1 MNNILNKNLD
11 LNGKKVLLRVDLNVP
26 MTNGAITETSRI
38 EKIMPTINLL
48 VEKQAKIII
57 MSHIGR
63 PKGKVVGGMS
73 LKPISEKLSFLLNR
87 KVLFNKDIISEN
99 TLLEI
104 NKISN
109 GSIIMLENI
118 RFNEGEET
126 NDREFSKKISTL
138 GDIYVNDAF
147 SCSHRSHASVEGI
160 TKYIPSY
167 FGLQITEEINALKKI
182 TSEIKKPVSLIIGGS
197 KISTKIKIIN
207 NLIKKFNNII
217 IVGGMANTMLKHT
230 GINVG
235 KSICEYGCGPLIK
248 EIIENSKKYN
258 CEITIPKDVVVSKS
272 LSGGGKE
279 KNINEVDENEMIL
292 DIGSKTISAIETII
306 NNSETIL
313 WNGPAGYF
321 ENPNFQNGT
330 KEILKL
336 ISKKTK
342 NDNIFSVA
350 GGGETVAAINKFKKF
365 DSFTFVS
372 TAGGAFLEYLEGKTL
387 PGIKALN
394 SNVRTK

>member
-1 MNNILNKNLD
+1 MKNILNRNLD
-11 LNGKKVLLRVDLNVP
+11 LKGKKVLLRVDLNVP
-26 MTNGAITETSRI
+26 MKNGAITETSRI
-38 EKIMPTINLL
+38 EKIIPTINLL

-63 PKGKVVGGMS
+63 PKGKVVEEMS
-73 LKPISEKLSFLLNR
+73 LKPISEKLSFLLKK
-87 KVLFNKDIISEN
+87 KVLFNKDVINEN

-126 NDREFSKKISTL
+126 NDKEFSKKMSTL
-138 GDIYVNDAF
+138 GDIYINDAF

-167 FGLQITEEINALKKI
+167 FGLQITEEINALKKL
-182 TSEIKKPVSLIIGGS
+182 TSEIKEPVSLIIGGS

-230 GINVG
+230 GVSVG
-235 KSICEYGCGPLIK
+235 KSICEHECAPLIK

-258 CEITIPKDVVVSKS
+258 CDITLPKDVIVSKS
-272 LSGGGKE
+272 LNGNGKE
-279 KNINEVDENEMIL
+279 KNINEIDENDMIL
-292 DIGSKTISAIETII
+292 DIGSKTISSIETTI
-306 NNSETIL
+306 NKSKTVL

-330 KEILKL
+330 KKILEL
-336 ISKKTK
+336 ISQKTK
-342 NDNIFSVA
+342 NDKIFSVA

-387 PGIKALN
+387 PAIKALN
-394 SNVRTK
+394 